1 MRTFNAISMTP
12 AYQPAHAEL
21 QMLAAI
27 TASTARD
34 AITEGEQRLR
44 FRNFKIAV
52 RCLARVPGT
61 SPLVELTI
69 DSGDEPL
76 VALREPVNMV
86 GDNA

>member
-1 MRTFNAISMTP
+1 MRTFNATSMTP
-12 AYQPAHAEL
+12 AYQPAHSEL

-34 AITEGEQRLR
+34 AITKGEQRLR
-44 FRNFKIAV
+44 FRNFKIAA
-52 RCLARVPGT
+52 RCLAGLPGT

-76 VALREPVNMV
+76 VALRAPVNMV
-86 GDNA
+86 GGNA